1 MQVDSRTIYWK
12 GRKQKRAWQLQTIQH
27 NYSCINNDPTYL
39 PPGSVDAI
47 YGLGNGARGHR
58 SEVGNA
64 TQLPPCRN
72 QNHTI
77 AAANARAAF
86 TKYLMNEGSDDW
98 QLDYICGRA
107 NRA

>member
-1 MQVDSRTIYWK
+1 MERQKTEKTVAAATI
-12 GRKQKRAWQLQTIQH
+12 LH
-27 NYSCINNDPTYL
+27 NYSCITNDPTYL

-47 YGLGNGARGHR
+47 YGLGDGARGHR

-86 TKYLMNEGSDDW
+86 TKYFMNEGSDDW